1 MKIIGI
7 DLGTNNT
14 VLSYYENGHLHLIQ
28 KAIPSI
34 VSVENNIV
42 TIGEDALKLNYHS
55 NLKRNLTNNPK
66 LLYLYQAFL
75 TKIKEI
81 IDSYLEKEEYT
92 CIVTVPAYFS
102 EADKDIT
109 KRAVLGA
116 GIPLLRLLAE
126 PTAAGIAY
134 GHYHHTLEE
143 VILVFDMG
151 AGTTDLTLMR
161 KSTDDNTED
170 SFYEVINIMGDVKFG
185 GLDITNLLG
194 KMYPLLDNPEESK
207 INLSS
212 GDIPELSQKKF
223 FSILEDN
230 YLDKINSLLDT
241 ILKDGRVTKKEVDNI
256 IFVGGSTKNPFIR
269 NTISNYFQKDL
280 DFLLDPD
287 TAVSFGASIF
297 GSALQSKDST
307 VVLVDRLPMSIG
319 IEVDDGKYAILIEK
333 NTIVPT
339 KKESYFTTQED
350 NQEYIEVKIF
360 QGEHK
365 YVKDNC
371 LMGLFTV
378 TLDELKP
385 KAQIKIQVIAEINPD
400 GILTVTA
407 KDPSSKNKQNSLQIK
422 TTRDN
427 IIEKYATI
435 LPHELYEEEY
445 EIYNKVYANI
455 KQQIL
460 FQLEE
465 NIYLKISST
474 TKQSQLDLF
483 NEIDSGLV
491 KLLSTF
497 ETTKDIELL
506 KENSIEIKKILS
518 NIQNTF
524 SDYLTNYSI
533 ENNTTTDNYLTKL
546 EDLVGKVNTYNLTE
560 IQENKIIEL
569 VEQIITLDN
578 NDCDLLYLQISE
590 ILGFNF

>member
-14 VLSYYENGHLHLIQ
+14 VLSYYHNGHLHLIQ
-28 KAIPSI
+28 KPIPSI
-34 VSVENNIV
+34 VCVENNII
-42 TIGEDALKLNYHS
+42 TIGEDALKLNHHK

-81 IDSYLEKEEYT
+81 IDTYLNQEEYL
-92 CIVTVPAYFS
+92 CVVTVPAYFS
-102 EADKDIT
+102 ESDKDIT
-109 KRAVLGA
+109 KRAVIGA
-116 GIPLLRLLAE
+116 GLPLLRLLAE

-134 GHYHHTLEE
+134 GHYHHTLDE

-161 KSTDDNTED
+161 KSLDDN
-170 SFYEVINIMGDVKFG
+170 SSNFYEVISIMGDVKFG
-185 GLDITNLLG
+185 GIDITELLG
-194 KMYPLLDNPEESK
+194 KKFPLLDNPEQSK

-212 GDIPELSQKKF
+212 GDISELSQKTF
-223 FSILEDN
+223 FSLLEEH
-230 YLDKINSLLDT
+230 YLDKINSLFDT
-241 ILKDGRVTKKEVDNI
+241 ILKDGGLTKKEVDNI
-256 IFVGGSTKNPFIR
+256 IFIGGSTKNPFIR
-269 NTISNYFQKDL
+269 TTIANYFQKDL

-287 TAVSFGASIF
+287 TAVSFGASIY
-297 GSALQSKDST
+297 GSSLQSKDSN

-319 IEVDDGKYAILIEK
+319 IEVDNGKYAILIEK
-333 NTIVPT
+333 NTIIPT

-365 YVKDNC
+365 HVKNNC
-371 LMGLFTV
+371 LMGLFNV
-378 TLDELKP
+378 KLEELKP
-385 KAQIKIQVIAEINPD
+385 KAQVKINVIAEINPD

-407 KDPSSKNKQNSLQIK
+407 KDPYSKNKQNSLQIK

-435 LPHELYEEEY
+435 LPHEIHEEEN
-445 EIYNKVYANI
+445 EILIKMFESI

-465 NIYLKISST
+465 NIYLKLDVT
-474 TKQSQLDLF
+474 TKQSQLDIF
-483 NEIDSGLV
+483 NELDSKITKFQDNFV
-491 KLLSTF
+491 S
-497 ETTKDIELL
+497 TKDCDIL
-506 KENSIEIKKILS
+506 KENNIEIKKLIEKTQTYFSEYLS
-518 NIQNTF
+518 NY
-524 SDYLTNYSI
+524 DI
-533 ENNTTTDNYLTKL
+533 ENNHNTTNYLTKL
-546 EDLVGKVNTYNLTE
+546 EELVSKINTYNLTE
-560 IQENKIIEL
+560 IQENKVMEL
-569 VEQIITLDN
+569 VEQIISLDN
-578 NDCDLLYLQISE
+578 NECDLLYVQINE

>member
-14 VLSYYENGHLHLIQ
+14 VLSYYHNGHLHLIQ

-34 VSVENNIV
+34 VSVENNII
-42 TIGEDALKLNYHS
+42 TIGEDALNLNHHK
-55 NLKRNLTNNPK
+55 NLKRNLTNNSK

-81 IDSYLEKEEYT
+81 IDTYLNQEEYL
-92 CIVTVPAYFS
+92 CVVTVPAYFS
-102 EADKDIT
+102 ESDKDIT

-116 GIPLLRLLAE
+116 GLPLLRLLAE

-134 GHYHHTLEE
+134 GHYHHTLDE

-161 KSTDDNTED
+161 KSLTPIQMSNDSSNTLNN
-170 SFYEVINIMGDVKFG
+170 FYEVISIMGDVKFG
-185 GLDITNLLG
+185 GIDITELLS
-194 KMYPLLDNPEESK
+194 KNFPLLNDPEQSK

-212 GDIPELSQKKF
+212 GDISELSQKTF
-223 FSILEDN
+223 FSLLEEH
-230 YLDKINSLLDT
+230 YLEKINNLFDT
-241 ILKDGRVTKKEVDNI
+241 ILKDGGLTKKDVDNI
-256 IFVGGSTKNPFIR
+256 IFIGGSTKNPFIR
-269 NTISNYFQKDL
+269 TTIANYFQKDL

-287 TAVSFGASIF
+287 TAVSFGASIY
-297 GSALQSKDST
+297 GSSLQSKDST

-365 YVKDNC
+365 HVKNNC
-371 LMGLFTV
+371 LMGLFNV
-378 TLDELKP
+378 KLEELKP
-385 KAQIKIQVIAEINPD
+385 KAQVKINVIAEINPD

-407 KDPSSKNKQNSLQIK
+407 KDPYSKNKQNSLQIK
-422 TTRDN
+422 TSRDN
-427 IIEKYATI
+427 IIEQYATI
-435 LPHELYEEEY
+435 LPHEIHEEEN
-445 EIYNKVYANI
+445 EILIKIFGNM

-465 NIYLKISST
+465 NIYLKLDAI
-474 TKQSQLDLF
+474 TKQSQINIF
-483 NEIDSGLV
+483 TEIDD
-491 KLLSTF
+491 KITKFQANF
-497 ETTKDIELL
+497 EATKDCDRL
-506 KENSIEIKKILS
+506 KENNIEIKKLIEKT
-518 NIQNTF
+518 QTYF
-524 SDYLTNYSI
+524 SDYLLNYDI
-533 ENNTTTDNYLTKL
+533 ESNQNTTNYLTKL
-546 EDLVGKVNTYNLTE
+546 EELVGKLNTYNLTE
-560 IQENKIIEL
+560 IQENKLIEL
-569 VEQIITLDN
+569 VE
-578 NDCDLLYLQISE
+578 
-590 ILGFNF
+590 

>member
-14 VLSYYENGHLHLIQ
+14 VLSYYHNGHLHLIQ

-34 VSVENNIV
+34 VCVENNII
-42 TIGEDALKLNYHS
+42 TIGDDALKLNHHK

-66 LLYLYQAFL
+66 LLYLYQSFL

-81 IDSYLEKEEYT
+81 IDNYLNQEEYL
-92 CIVTVPAYFS
+92 CVVTVPAYFS
-102 EADKDIT
+102 ESDKDIT
-109 KRAVLGA
+109 KRAVLGS
-116 GIPLLRLLAE
+116 GLPLLRLLAE

-134 GHYHHTLEE
+134 GHYHHTLDE

-161 KSTDDNTED
+161 KSLDNN
-170 SFYEVINIMGDVKFG
+170 SSNNFYEVISIMGDVKFG
-185 GLDITNLLG
+185 GIDITELLC
-194 KMYPLLDNPEESK
+194 KKFPLLDDPEQSK

-212 GDIPELSQKKF
+212 GDISELSQKTF
-223 FSILEDN
+223 FSLLEEH
-230 YLDKINSLLDT
+230 YLDKINSLFDT
-241 ILKDGRVTKKEVDNI
+241 ILKDGGLTKKEVDNI
-256 IFVGGSTKNPFIR
+256 IFIGGSTKNPFIR
-269 NTISNYFQKDL
+269 TTIANYFQKDL

-287 TAVSFGASIF
+287 TAVSFGASIY
-297 GSALQSKDST
+297 GSSLESKDLS
-307 VVLVDRLPMSIG
+307 VILVDRLPMSIG

-350 NQEYIEVKIF
+350 NQEYIEVKIY

-365 YVKDNC
+365 HVKNNC
-371 LMGLFTV
+371 LMGLFNV
-378 TLDELKP
+378 KLEELKP
-385 KAQIKIQVIAEINPD
+385 KAQVKINVIAEINPD

-407 KDPSSKNKQNSLQIK
+407 KDPYSKNKQNSLQIK
-422 TTRDN
+422 TSRDN
-427 IIEKYATI
+427 NIEKYSTI

-445 EIYNKVYANI
+445 EILKKIYTNI

-465 NIYLKISST
+465 NIYLNLDPIIKEN
-474 TKQSQLDLF
+474 QLNKF
-483 NEIDSGLV
+483 NQIDSIIIN
-491 KLLSTF
+491 LLSTI
-497 ETTKDIELL
+497 ETTKKIDSL
-506 KENSIEIKKILS
+506 KENSIEIKKILA
-518 NIQNTF
+518 NLQDNF
-524 SDYLTNYSI
+524 SDYLTNYDI
-533 ENNTTTDNYLTKL
+533 ENNDKNTNYLTKL
-546 EDLVGKVNTYNLTE
+546 EDLVGKINTYNLTE

-569 VEQIITLDN
+569 VEQIINLDN
-578 NDCDLLYLQISE
+578 NECDLLYIQISE